1 LDLSYPLRGSMTEYY
16 KIHHDNPQLRLVQKS
31 VQLLRDGGLV
41 AYPTDSGYALGC
53 HLGDKSAHDRLC
65 RIRQVGDEHNFTL
78 ICRDLSE
85 VSAYAVFDTPVYR
98 LLKSH
103 TPGPFT
109 FILRATK
116 EVPRRL
122 IHPKRKTIGLR
133 VPDHAIVQAILGELR
148 EPMLSTTLILPRDE
162 LPMADP
168 FEIRKRLENQIE
180 LVIDGG
186 WCGADPTSVV
196 NLMDYPYRILRRGKG
211 DVAAFE

>member
-1 LDLSYPLRGSMTEYY
+1 MAEYY
-16 KIHHDNPQLRLVQKS
+16 KIHPENPQLRLVQKS
-31 VQLLRDGGLV
+31 VRLLRDGGIV

-65 RIRQVGDEHNFTL
+65 QIRQVGEEHNFTL

-85 VSAYAVFDTPVYR
+85 VSTYAVFDTPVYR

-103 TPGPFT
+103 TPGPYT
-109 FILRATK
+109 FVLQATK

-133 VPDHAIVQAILGELR
+133 VPGHRIAQAILEELG
-148 EPMLSTTLILPRDE
+148 EPMLSTTLVLPPDE
-162 LPMADP
+162 FPMSDP
-168 FEIRKRLENQIE
+168 LEIRKKLEDQIE

-196 NLMDYPYRILRRGKG
+196 NLMEYPYLVLRRGKG
-211 DVAAFE
+211 DVSAFE